1 MGYYLILLFL
11 FFGLSANASFW
22 IADGSVTN
30 KKLAMPIIVKS
41 DTNFF
46 NSSAPT
52 PINTA
57 SINRTG
63 RPVLI
68 TMESAIAGGGYIG
81 IERTTAATNTSGLFY
96 INKNLTNIFSESLGV
111 AGASGSLSI
120 SVPCS
125 SISYIDDSVETGST
139 TYSVVTAMPPP
150 ANTIFRIYGCK
161 TVVREL

>member
-1 MGYYLILLFL
+1 MGHYLILLFL
-11 FFGLSANASFW
+11 LFGFSANASFW

-41 DTNFF
+41 DTNIF

-52 PINTA
+52 PINAAT
-57 SINRTG
+57 IVRTG

-68 TMESAIAGGGYIG
+68 TMESGIAGGFIAV
-81 IERTTAATNTSGLFY
+81 ERTTAATNTSGLFY
-96 INKNLTNIFSESLGV
+96 INKNLTNIFAESLGV
-111 AGASGSLSI
+111 AGASGGLSI

-125 SISYIDDSVETGST
+125 SISYIDDSVETGPA
-139 TYSVVTAMPPP
+139 TYSVLPAMPPP
-150 ANTIFRIYGCK
+150 VNTIFRIYGCK